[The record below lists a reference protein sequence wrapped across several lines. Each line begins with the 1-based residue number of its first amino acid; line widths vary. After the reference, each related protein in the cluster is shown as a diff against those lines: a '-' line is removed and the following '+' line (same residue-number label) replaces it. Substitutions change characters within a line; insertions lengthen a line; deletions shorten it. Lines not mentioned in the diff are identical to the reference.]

1 MDKIA
6 IIADIHGNLEAL
18 NTVLED
24 IKKRGIRRIF
34 CLGDII
40 GKGSNSHECIKL
52 VRENCEIVIQG
63 NNDIVF
69 LEDNYSNQN
78 IDYLKRRRWNQS
90 LLTNEDKKYLKS
102 LPFCFEFYMSGS
114 LIRIF
119 HATPDSMCGFCA
131 PYDNLNVKY
140 NMFLPTNNT
149 ITSKKADV
157 VIFGHTHTNYVE
169 RKYNRTLINVGSLGN
184 SLDLFRND
192 QKDANLMETT
202 RAEYLIL
209 EGEYNSQEYISS
221 FSYQFINIPY
231 NIDKELQNQKDNVE
245 LENYILELKEGR
257 YRDLNRAYNDF
268 KNKGIDIDNI

>member
-52 VRENCEIVIQG
+52 VKENCEVVIQG

-69 LEDNYSNQN
+69 LEDNYSSQN
-78 IDYLKRRRWNQS
+78 IDYLKRRKWNQS
-90 LLTNEDKKYLKS
+90 LLTNEDKEYLKS

-114 LIRIF
+114 LVRIF
-119 HATPDSMCGFCA
+119 HATPDSICGFCA

-149 ITSKKADV
+149 KTSKKADV

-257 YRDLNRAYNDF
+257 YRDLTRAYNDF

>member
-52 VRENCEIVIQG
+52 VKENCEVVIQG

-69 LEDNYSNQN
+69 LEDNYSSQN
-78 IDYLKRRRWNQS
+78 IDYLKRRKWNQS
-90 LLTNEDKKYLKS
+90 LLTNEDKEYLKS

-149 ITSKKADV
+149 ITSKKTDV

-257 YRDLNRAYNDF
+257 YRDLTRAYNDF

>member
-18 NTVLED
+18 NTVLEE
-24 IKKRGIRRIF
+24 IKKRGLRRSF
-34 CLGDII
+34 CLGDIL

-52 VRENCEIVIQG
+52 VKENCEVVIQG

-69 LEDNYSNQN
+69 LEDNYSSQN
-78 IDYLKRRRWNQS
+78 IDYLKRRKWNQS
-90 LLTNEDKKYLKS
+90 LLTNEDKEYLKS

-257 YRDLNRAYNDF
+257 YRDLTRAYNDF

>member
-1 MDKIA
+1 MK
-6 IIADIHGNLEAL
+6 
-18 NTVLED
+18 
-24 IKKRGIRRIF
+24 
-34 CLGDII
+34 
-40 GKGSNSHECIKL
+40 
-52 VRENCEIVIQG
+52 ENCEVVIQG

-69 LEDNYSNQN
+69 LEDNYSSQN
-78 IDYLKRRRWNQS
+78 IDYLKRRKWNQS
-90 LLTNEDKKYLKS
+90 LLTNEDKEYLKS

-257 YRDLNRAYNDF
+257 YRDLTRAYNDF

>member
-52 VRENCEIVIQG
+52 VKENCEVVIQG

-69 LEDNYSNQN
+69 LEDNYSSQN
-78 IDYLKRRRWNQS
+78 IDYLKRRKWNQS
-90 LLTNEDKKYLKS
+90 LLTNEDKEYLKS

-149 ITSKKADV
+149 ITSKKADD

-257 YRDLNRAYNDF
+257 YRDLTRAYNDF

>member
-257 YRDLNRAYNDF
+257 YRDLTRAYNDF

>member
-52 VRENCEIVIQG
+52 VKENCEVVIQG

-69 LEDNYSNQN
+69 LEDNYSSQN
-78 IDYLKRRRWNQS
+78 IDYLKRRKWNQS
-90 LLTNEDKKYLKS
+90 LLTNEDKEYLKS

-231 NIDKELQNQKDNVE
+231 NIDKELQNQ
-245 LENYILELKEGR
+245 NYKGKCKREIRAIWWNYCARRIWKQR
-257 YRDLNRAYNDF
+257 Y
-268 KNKGIDIDNI
+268 

>member
-52 VRENCEIVIQG
+52 VKENCEVVIQG

-69 LEDNYSNQN
+69 LEDNYSSQN
-78 IDYLKRRRWNQS
+78 IDYLKRRKWNQS
-90 LLTNEDKKYLKS
+90 LLTNEDKEYLKS

-257 YRDLNRAYNDF
+257 YRDLTRAYNDF